1 MEKNFKCVL
10 FKRIMLILDFP
21 GYLVVDVFTSIG
33 YYDIFICTY
42 FNNVS
47 INKSYR
53 VFCIW

>member
-53 VFCIW
+53 VFCI